1 MCVAKKMNPRVHPAE
16 GARASSLV
24 DRKSLL
30 HSLLPK
36 GLLQHDAG
44 CLMSAS
50 KSLPWWHVL
59 RLVILGVLLFPIRL
73 ILMVF
78 NVAGVL
84 LVANIITCCG
94 RKMPRSDKPL
104 VGCRKA
110 TVSCCIR
117 PAIRFQAF
125 LLGVW
130 WVASKGKIASRH
142 AAPIIVANHT
152 SVLDPLLMV
161 SILLTKLFGAMAH
174 RGMLSLG
181 GSPSRYLHQQSRKP
195 TSSSHRPLVCA
206 AGMHFGRPRGREK
219 PLGGESANHQKGHA
233 PGVSTGK
240 QQAP

>member
-1 MCVAKKMNPRVHPAE
+1 MCVAKKMNPRVHPAQ

-36 GLLQHDAG
+36 GLLQHDAS

-130 WVASKGKIASRH
+130 VGGIEGENCQPPCRAHHCRKSYIRVGSTADGKY
-142 AAPIIVANHT
+142 IIDETV
-152 SVLDPLLMV
+152 
-161 SILLTKLFGAMAH
+161 
-174 RGMLSLG
+174 RGN
-181 GSPSRYLHQQSRKP
+181 GSPWDVVARWLAIEVP
-195 TSSSHRPLVCA
+195 SSA
-206 AGMHFGRPRGREK
+206 E
-219 PLGGESANHQKGHA
+219 QKTNIFL
-233 PGVSTGK
+233 S
-240 QQAP
+240 